1 MRYFVLDLAK
11 QVIPCTE
18 DQWALWRRVEPEAQR
33 VARAV
38 VGARIIETV
47 FNGCPDSKFVTLCD
61 DRTILATYDDHE
73 DAIKGHRKIV
83 QSLLPA

>member
-1 MRYFVLDLAK
+1 MKYYVLDAAK

-18 DQWALWRRVEPEAQR
+18 DQWALWRRVDPDAAR

-38 VGARIIETV
+38 VGARNIETV

-61 DRTILATYDDHE
+61 DKTLLATYDRHE
-73 DAIKGHRKIV
+73 DAIKGHRVIV
-83 QSLLPA
+83 QSLIQ